1 VYLSKDLE
9 ELELYISIGQLT
21 SNGYS
26 VLISDEGNFT
36 IHMAQNFNHI
46 VGRGVLDRSRM
57 AYMVT
62 FLNDSVLECESTEI
76 SKEDLMD
83 EDKIDDE
90 IKVSFCNFLLLFQ
103 VYNFYH
109 TYSLSIPD

>member
-1 VYLSKDLE
+1 MYVSKDLE

-36 IHMAQNFNHI
+36 IHMAENFNHI
-46 VGRGVLDRSRM
+46 VGRGLLDRRRM

-62 FLNDSVLECESTEI
+62 FFNDSVLECESTEI
-76 SKEDLMD
+76 SEDLMD
-83 EDKIDDE
+83 KDKIDDE
-90 IKVSFCNFLLLFQ
+90 IEVSFCNFLLLFQ
-103 VYNFYH
+103 VYNFCH
-109 TYSLSIPD
+109 TYSLHQ